1 MGLSASKLPSGLGP
15 GSQEQ
20 PVAVVSPGVSW
31 LSGSSSDGQIA
42 DCTDLNALSVT
53 LVLFYL
59 ETQLPL
65 PSPSSGS
72 LLSQEMIQE
81 RVKTDALLQQG
92 LPGRGLREAAT

>member
-1 MGLSASKLPSGLGP
+1 MGLSASEVPSGLSP

-31 LSGSSSDGQIA
+31 LSGSSSDGRIA

-59 ETQLPL
+59 ERLNFH
-65 PSPSSGS
+65 SPHPH
-72 LLSQEMIQE
+72 
-81 RVKTDALLQQG
+81 
-92 LPGRGLREAAT
+92 PGACYHRK